1 MLRPMQGKK
10 ISKLLELNS
19 VLKSNYSENKF
30 SEFSNGSR
38 THDLPEYRLDA
49 LTTELY
55 RENILIVSLV
65 EATGAVAKI
74 FARVVG

>member
-30 SEFSNGSR
+30 SEFFNGSR